1 MLDVHT
7 LNAQDLRCLSSEALV
22 AAAEQMRQRID
33 AQSKQLDAQAQAIKF
48 KDAKLEKITFELA
61 RLKAWRFGAKT
72 EAMNAEQRQMFD
84 EAMAEDQ
91 ASLEAQLLA
100 LQGGVPATE
109 PAPVAVKRQ
118 PRRRRC
124 PSTCDVLSITTSPRT
139 PPARRRIAASRWCA
153 SAKT

>member
-1 MLDVHT
+1 MLDVRA
-7 LNAQDLRCLSSEALV
+7 LNAQDLRGLSSEALV
-22 AAAEQMRQRID
+22 TAAEQMLQRIG
-33 AQSKQLDAQAQAIKF
+33 AQSKQLDERDQHIAAQDRAIKF

-100 LQGGVPATE
+100 LLWRVNLPERRATIWIRTMSRRSDDARHLIVAGV
-109 PAPVAVKRQ
+109 
-118 PRRRRC
+118 
-124 PSTCDVLSITTSPRT
+124 I
-139 PPARRRIAASRWCA
+139 
-153 SAKT
+153 